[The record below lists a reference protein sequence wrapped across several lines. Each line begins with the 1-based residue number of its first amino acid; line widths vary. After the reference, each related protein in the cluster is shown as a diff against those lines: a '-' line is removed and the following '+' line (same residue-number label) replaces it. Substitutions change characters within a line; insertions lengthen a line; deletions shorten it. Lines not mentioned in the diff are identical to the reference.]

1 MISSFTTEPN
11 PRVAFGANRVDR
23 LGEDVDRLVGK
34 RARVLLVTDPGL
46 IAAGAAGR
54 VQRIL
59 EEAGHATALFS
70 DLTGEPQARQVDA
83 AAALAR
89 RHRAQLVVGL
99 GGGSALDTSKLAAAA
114 AAAEAPVSRY
124 ELCVNPLPAD
134 GLIRICIP
142 TTAGTGSEATRTSVF
157 ANDAGSKVWAW
168 GVELRPHLSLLDPTL
183 SIGLPAKL
191 TAATGVDALVHAIE
205 AVTIRRANPLNDAT
219 GLQAIRLIARNL
231 ERAIQA
237 PQDLDARGAMLI
249 ASCLAGMAIDGS
261 GTGIAHAIGHALGT
275 VGHVH
280 HGRAVGLSLRVA
292 LAWNAEAAP
301 ERHAAVAE
309 AMGLERGGR
318 SDRELAAALAPA
330 YDAFLRKVGLP
341 IALSSDGL
349 GEKDAQR
356 LAEVTMSI
364 ENEPMRKANCRDVTP
379 ADAERFSRE
388 VLTAA

>member
-1 MISSFTTEPN
+1 
-11 PRVAFGANRVDR
+11 
-23 LGEDVDRLVGK
+23 
-34 RARVLLVTDPGL
+34 
-46 IAAGAAGR
+46 
-54 VQRIL
+54 
-59 EEAGHATALFS
+59 
-70 DLTGEPQARQVDA
+70 VDA

-89 RHRAQLVVGL
+89 RHKAQLVIGL
-99 GGGSALDTSKLAAAA
+99 GGGSALDISKLAAAA

-134 GLIRICIP
+134 GLVRVCIP

-157 ANDAGSKVWAW
+157 ANDAGAKVWAW
-168 GVELRPHLSLLDPTL
+168 GVELRPHLSVLDPTL
-183 SIGLPAKL
+183 SAGLPAKL
-191 TAATGVDALVHAIE
+191 TAATGIDALVHAIE

-231 ERAIQA
+231 ERAIQG

-309 AMGLERGGR
+309 AMGIDRAGR

-349 GEKDAQR
+349 GEKDTQR

>member
-1 MISSFTTEPN
+1 MISSFTTEPS
-11 PRVAFGANRVDR
+11 PPVTFGANRVDR

-59 EEAGHATALFS
+59 EEAGHETAVFS

-89 RHRAQLVVGL
+89 RHKAQLVVGL

-114 AAAEAPVSRY
+114 AAGEAPVSRY
-124 ELCVNPLPAD
+124 ELCVNPLPAA
-134 GLIRICIP
+134 GLVRVCIP

-157 ANDAGSKVWAW
+157 ANDAGAKVWAW

-183 SIGLPAKL
+183 STGLPAKL

-231 ERAIQA
+231 ERTIQG

-309 AMGLERGGR
+309 AMGIDRDGR

-349 GEKDAQR
+349 GEKDTQR

>member
-1 MISSFTTEPN
+1 MIANFTTEPS
-11 PRVAFGANRVDR
+11 PRISFGANRVDR
-23 LGEDVDRLVGK
+23 LGEDVDRLAGQ

-54 VQRIL
+54 VQRVL
-59 EEAGHATALFS
+59 EEAGHAPVVFS

-89 RHRAQLVVGL
+89 RHKAQLVVGL

-114 AAAEAPVSRY
+114 AAADASVSHY
-124 ELCVNPLPAD
+124 ELCVNPLPAN
-134 GLIRICIP
+134 GLLRICIP

-157 ANDAGSKVWAW
+157 ANDAGAKVWAW
-168 GVELRPHLSLLDPTL
+168 GVELKPHLSVLDPTL
-183 SIGLPAKL
+183 SVGLPARL

-205 AVTIRRANPLNDAT
+205 AVTIRRANPLNDAS

-231 ERAIQA
+231 KRAVEA
-237 PQDLDARGAMLI
+237 PQDLEARGAMLI

-280 HGRAVGLSLRVA
+280 HGRAVGLCLRVA

-301 ERHAAVAE
+301 ERHASVAE
-309 AMGLERGGR
+309 AMGIDRDGR
-318 SDRELAAALAPA
+318 SDRDLAAALAPA
-330 YDAFLRKVGLP
+330 YDGFLRSVGLP
-341 IALSSDGL
+341 IALSADGL
-349 GEKDAQR
+349 GERDAKR
-356 LAEVTMSI
+356 LAEVTMSV
-364 ENEPMRKANCRDVTP
+364 ENEPMRKANCRDITA
-379 ADAERFSRE
+379 ADAERFARE
-388 VLTAA
+388 LLTAA

>member
-1 MISSFTTEPN
+1 MISSFTTEPS
-11 PRVAFGANRVDR
+11 PPVTFGANRVDR
-23 LGEDVDRLVGK
+23 LGEDVDRLAGK

-59 EEAGHATALFS
+59 EEAGHETAVFS

-89 RHRAQLVVGL
+89 RHKAQLVVGL

-114 AAAEAPVSRY
+114 AAGEAPVSRY
-124 ELCVNPLPAD
+124 ELCVNPLPAA
-134 GLIRICIP
+134 GLVRVCIP

-157 ANDAGSKVWAW
+157 ANDAGAKVWAW

-183 SIGLPAKL
+183 STGLPAKL

-231 ERAIQA
+231 ERTIQG

-309 AMGLERGGR
+309 AMGIDRDGR

-349 GEKDAQR
+349 GEKDTQR